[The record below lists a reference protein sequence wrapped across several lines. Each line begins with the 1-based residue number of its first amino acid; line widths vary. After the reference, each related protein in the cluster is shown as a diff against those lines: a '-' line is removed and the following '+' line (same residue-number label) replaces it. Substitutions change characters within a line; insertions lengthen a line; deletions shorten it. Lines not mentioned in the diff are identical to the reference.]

1 MLRYAYKLLV
11 PVDRKNGY
19 FAQINVSNIASNAT
33 KIRFLVTKPAICFEP
48 NWRDVQQQIFAAGI
62 GGFWLGFIDHFAVQ
76 TEVNSKAKHASAGSK
91 LNKYNVFIE
100 KISGV
105 DKKRYLTSLACC

>member
-11 PVDRKNGY
+11 PIDRKNGY

-62 GGFWLGFIDHFAVQ
+62 GGFGLGFIDHFAVQ
-76 TEVNSKAKHASAGSK
+76 TEVDSEAEHASTGSE
-91 LNKYNVFIE
+91 LNEHIVLVE
-100 KISGV
+100 EISDVEWEG
-105 DKKRYLTSLACC
+105 